1 MSLERTQPA
10 QPPVDPQLPSVVS
23 SNSEHST
30 CPICSKSMA
39 EGQEC
44 LIIAEC
50 SHPFH
55 IPCIEDYLINHTE
68 CPVCKRPC
76 QLNELRTFS
85 ITQKSGDIPK
95 STSNRSR
102 GRGANTRHYNTRS
115 NVRSL
120 FHEQLNLNNSMSNQS
135 VASPNRTS
143 KNLIPNATI
152 SPVGNNTNDIHTNS
166 SSIDYTE
173 INRLIETNLAHL
185 LQNLNLIQPPL
196 QTQNYSLA
204 RQQNQQSTNLLNG
217 SGMGNQPQQLEQTI
231 PSNYFPQKKH
241 IK

>member
-1 MSLERTQPA
+1 MT
-10 QPPVDPQLPSVVS
+10 
-23 SNSEHST
+23 
-30 CPICSKSMA
+30 

-44 LIIAEC
+44 PIIAEC

-55 IPCIEDYLINHTE
+55 RPCIEDYLINHTE

-85 ITQKSGDIPK
+85 ITQKSGVTPK

-115 NVRSL
+115 N
-120 FHEQLNLNNSMSNQS
+120 LNNSVTNQS
-135 VASPNRTS
+135 VAAPNRNS
-143 KNLIPNATI
+143 KNLNPNATM

-173 INRLIETNLAHL
+173 INRLIETNLRLL
-185 LQNLNLIQPPL
+185 LQNLNLIQLIPH
-196 QTQNYSLA
+196 QTQNYNLA
-204 RQQNQQSTNLLNG
+204 QQQNQQPTNLLNG
-217 SGMGNQPQQLEQTI
+217 SGMGNQPQQLQQTI
-231 PSNYFPQKKH
+231 PSNYFFPQKKY